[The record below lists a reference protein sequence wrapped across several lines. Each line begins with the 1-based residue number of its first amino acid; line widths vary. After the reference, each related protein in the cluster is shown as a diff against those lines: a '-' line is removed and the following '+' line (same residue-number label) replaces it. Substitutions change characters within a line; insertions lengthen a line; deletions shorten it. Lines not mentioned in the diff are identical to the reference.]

1 MKVGSVRIVNP
12 AKRISTVAFPI
23 KNIDPVFSCTGDDVV
38 LVEEE
43 EEEEEEDAVESIISF
58 VVLNTMVSQLS
69 SIIIDIINC
78 RRIL

>member
-23 KNIDPVFSCTGDDVV
+23 KNIDPGFSCTGDDVV
-38 LVEEE
+38 LL
-43 EEEEEEDAVESIISF
+43 EEEEEEDVVERIISF
-58 VVLNTMVSQLS
+58 VVLNTMVSQLG

>member
-43 EEEEEEDAVESIISF
+43 EEEDAVESIISF

>member
-38 LVEEE
+38 LVEGEE
-43 EEEEEEDAVESIISF
+43 EGDAVESIISF